1 MKIIEGDLIKLA
13 LDGEF
18 DVIIHG
24 CNCFCSMGAGIAKKI
39 KELFP
44 EVYEADLQ
52 TEKGSRD
59 KLGSISFAKVQRGSS
74 EFTVVNGYTQYS
86 AGGSG
91 VLLDYV
97 AVLSVMKEV
106 KSRFTGKRI
115 GYPMIG
121 AGLAKGDW
129 SVISEI
135 IFEQLE
141 GEDHTLVKFV
151 P

>member
-18 DVIIHG
+18 DVIVHG

-39 KELFP
+39 KDLFP
-44 EVYEADLQ
+44 EAYDADLQ

-59 KLGSISFAKVQRGSS
+59 KLGSISYTNVQRGKN
-74 EFTVVNGYTQYS
+74 EFTIVNGYTQFS

-91 VLLDYV
+91 VLVDYV
-97 AVLSVMKEV
+97 ALLSVMKGI
-106 KSRFTGKRI
+106 KSNFSGRRI

-129 SVISEI
+129 SIISEI
-135 IFEQLE
+135 IDEQLQDE
-141 GEDHTLVKFV
+141 NHTLVKYV